1 MRYSRLDGPLNAVA
15 DVRLIDAVDGEDLL
29 VPNPNH
35 QYVPDSS
42 SEEEDNT
49 DKEDDEDENGDE
61 GAQNA
66 SAS

>member
-1 MRYSRLDGPLNAVA
+1 MNAVA

-35 QYVPDSS
+35 HYVPDSS
-42 SEEEDNT
+42 SEEEDEA
-49 DKEDDEDENGDE
+49 DKGDDEENGD
-61 GAQNA
+61 GRAPSA

>member
-1 MRYSRLDGPLNAVA
+1 MRYSRMDGPLSAVA

-35 QYVPDSS
+35 HYVPDSS
-42 SEEEDNT
+42 SEEEDEP
-49 DKEDDEDENGDE
+49 DKEDDEEENGD
-61 GAQNA
+61 GRAPSA

>member
-35 QYVPDSS
+35 HYVPDSS
-42 SEEEDNT
+42 SEEED
-49 DKEDDEDENGDE
+49 EDDKNDDEENGDE
-61 GAQNA
+61 GAQSA